1 MTNKISKKD
10 VENVLLKT
18 IHPEIN
24 FSLMRLGMIKDIDV
38 KDSKVSLVLLLPFK
52 EIPIKDMLIDLIKES
67 IKKLDKNMDIK
78 VKIAE
83 MNESEKAKFMEL
95 AREGWM
101 V

>member
-1 MTNKISKKD
+1 
-10 VENVLLKT
+10 
-18 IHPEIN
+18 
-24 FSLMRLGMIKDIDV
+24 
-38 KDSKVSLVLLLPFK
+38 LLLPFK